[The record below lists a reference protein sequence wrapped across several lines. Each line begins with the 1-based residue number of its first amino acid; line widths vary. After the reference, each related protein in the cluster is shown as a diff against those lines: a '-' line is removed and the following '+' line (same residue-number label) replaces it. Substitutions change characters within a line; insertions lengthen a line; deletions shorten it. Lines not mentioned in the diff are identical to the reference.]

1 MEFAGVFFGGFITLA
16 LLGNHMQ
23 KRGTIGLKTHAQR
36 ALERGDIVTG
46 NGRRARDAELFE
58 EHLARNDH
66 LFEGIFRV
74 AAQIDQTAAKRTA
87 CLEHALHRIAR
98 TRVFAARTLFA
109 QITSERTYVARDGH
123 LVVVQNNDHGR
134 LQLAQLIEGLK
145 RHAARKRCIADDG
158 NDFLIAAIQIA
169 RHSQAQRHRNRIGRM
184 AGRVHVVFAFARL
197 WEARHAPEL
206 AQSVELAQA
215 ARNELMSIRLVA
227 HIEKQLVMRAIEHAV
242 ACQNKFDYAKARRH
256 VAARFRRGRNN
267 LLANFRRKYGK
278 LLVGEELQVR
288 GGRNHIENAM
298 ALH

>member
-1 MEFAGVFFGGFITLA
+1 M
-16 LLGNHMQ
+16 
-23 KRGTIGLKTHAQR
+23 
-36 ALERGDIVTG
+36 
-46 NGRRARDAELFE
+46 
-58 EHLARNDH
+58 
-66 LFEGIFRV
+66 
-74 AAQIDQTAAKRTA
+74 
-87 CLEHALHRIAR
+87 
-98 TRVFAARTLFA
+98 
-109 QITSERTYVARDGH
+109 
-123 LVVVQNNDHGR
+123 
-134 LQLAQLIEGLK
+134 QLAQLIEGLK

-158 NDFLIAAIQIA
+158 NDFLIATIQIA
-169 RHSQAQRHRNRIGRM
+169 CHSQAQRHRNRIGRM

-215 ARNELMSIRLVA
+215 ARNELMSIRLVT

-256 VAARFRRGRNN
+256 MAARFRRGRNN
-267 LLANFRRKYGK
+267 LLTNFRCKYGK